1 MSYNILAIASDSSD
15 LSGCSG
21 TLSKFAGKQDCQVHI
36 VLVRGKSAKRDPEG
50 VHKYKEH
57 KISEFSYDGVTQGN
71 VNALRA
77 VIDELKPSLAI
88 IPSIRT
94 SNQKSSI
101 LAGSALLACRS
112 VPSVIMYDR
121 SRSRR
126 VRPSVFSLQARAKST
141 SKSSEDRAAGS
152 KSKRLPEKSR
162 VESFESQRIILLG
175 DVFK

>member
-15 LSGCSG
+15 LSVCSG
-21 TLSKFAGKQDCQVHI
+21 TLSKFADKQDCQVHI
-36 VLVRGKSAKRDPEG
+36 VLVRGKSAKKDLEG

-57 KISEFSYDGVTQGN
+57 KIQEFSYDGVTQGN

-88 IPSIRT
+88 IPSFRT
-94 SNQKSSI
+94 SNKKSSI

-112 VPSVIMYDR
+112 IPSVIMYNR
-121 SRSRR
+121 SRSGG
-126 VRPSVFSLQARAKST
+126 VRPSVFSLPARAKST
-141 SKSSEDRAAGS
+141 AKSSKDRAVGS
-152 KSKRLPEKSR
+152 KCKRSPKSR
-162 VESFESQRIILLG
+162 MESFESQRIILLG